1 MRSKLYVLILLS
13 SLIAL
18 PLLAAEKSET
28 KEAPAG
34 GGSATARPD
43 HGIEMP
49 ARGMSMRQVEKK
61 FGKPLKVLPPTGP
74 TSKLRPPITRW
85 VYPDYIVY
93 FERDLVIH
101 SAKPRDAEK
110 FRKLKE
116 TALPV
121 TGSPP

>member
-1 MRSKLYVLILLS
+1 MRSKPYVLILLT
-13 SLIAL
+13 SLIAF
-18 PLLAAEKSET
+18 PTLAAEN
-28 KEAPAG
+28 EAKDEPASG
-34 GGSATARPD
+34 RTAAARPG

-49 ARGMSMRQVEKK
+49 ARGMSMREVEKK

-110 FRKLKE
+110 FRKLKK
-116 TALPV
+116 TAPPV
-121 TGSPP
+121 TGTSP